1 MHGGDVVAGTDTT
14 RLVAQHQIARADQN
28 GDGRLDR
35 REFVA
40 FSLPAFASFDF
51 GAATHLLN
59 CFVEACTKK
68 TTTAEEML
76 LHQCVGCVFVLRLL
90 ARALLACALASEH
103 VQRERRYAWRCN
115 QCHVATLSC

>member
-76 LHQCVGCVFVLRLL
+76 LHQCVGCVR
-90 ARALLACALASEH
+90 
-103 VQRERRYAWRCN
+103 
-115 QCHVATLSC
+115 VATARSRFACLCAGIRTRTART